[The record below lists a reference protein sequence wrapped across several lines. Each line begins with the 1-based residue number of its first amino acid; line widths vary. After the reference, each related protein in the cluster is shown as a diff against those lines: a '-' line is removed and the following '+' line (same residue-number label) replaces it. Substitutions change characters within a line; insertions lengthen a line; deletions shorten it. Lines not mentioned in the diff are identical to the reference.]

1 MAILIGTLLT
11 IAWIAGFAIGD
22 RSHVRQGGIKTGNER
37 LDNLSVRQWL
47 IQPIQWLLEK
57 SGILDRLQPFLSALH
72 SKLFVLHGTSWT
84 VEATKQ
90 FAVFVISCGYAAAVG
105 GAWFAVLSS
114 EQMLLYLGLL
124 LGVIIPAAKW
134 RDTVSKFEQRK
145 QDIILV
151 IPEVMSKLM
160 LLLGA
165 GETVQRALIRCT
177 ERREDKDKLDNPLII
192 ELRRA
197 NEEVR
202 NGQSF
207 GAAMEAFSRRC
218 AVQEVSLFTT
228 TILLNYR
235 RGGDRLVLSLK
246 ELSYS
251 LWEKRKA
258 VARSRGEEASSKL
271 VFPLVGIFFILM
283 ALVASPAILMMGG

>member
-1 MAILIGTLLT
+1 
-11 IAWIAGFAIGD
+11 
-22 RSHVRQGGIKTGNER
+22 
-37 LDNLSVRQWL
+37 
-47 IQPIQWLLEK
+47 
-57 SGILDRLQPFLSALH
+57 
-72 SKLFVLHGTSWT
+72 
-84 VEATKQ
+84 
-90 FAVFVISCGYAAAVG
+90 
-105 GAWFAVLSS
+105 
-114 EQMLLYLGLL
+114 MLLYLGLL
-124 LGVIIPAAKW
+124 LGAAIPTAKW

-145 QDIILV
+145 QNILLD

-177 ERREDKDKLDNPLII
+177 DRREDKEKRDNALLI

-207 GAAMEAFSRRC
+207 SAAMEAFSRRC

-271 VFPLVGIFFILM
+271 VFPLVGIFLILM

>member
-1 MAILIGTLLT
+1 
-11 IAWIAGFAIGD
+11 
-22 RSHVRQGGIKTGNER
+22 
-37 LDNLSVRQWL
+37 
-47 IQPIQWLLEK
+47 
-57 SGILDRLQPFLSALH
+57 
-72 SKLFVLHGTSWT
+72 
-84 VEATKQ
+84 
-90 FAVFVISCGYAAAVG
+90 
-105 GAWFAVLSS
+105 
-114 EQMLLYLGLL
+114 
-124 LGVIIPAAKW
+124 
-134 RDTVSKFEQRK
+134 
-145 QDIILV
+145 
-151 IPEVMSKLM
+151 M

-177 ERREDKDKLDNPLII
+177 DRREDKDKRDNTLLI

-207 GAAMEAFSRRC
+207 SAAMEAFSRRC

-271 VFPLVGIFFILM
+271 VFPLVGIFLILM